1 MRIVYLTF
9 SNSQQA
15 PLPTLQEEDDK
26 VHKTLA
32 QRDVAH
38 HFRLHRDS
46 FSTIPKIAEYL
57 LLYQEQIA
65 LFHFSGHAGRD
76 QLLLDDNAANAVG
89 ITQLL
94 SRCSNLQ
101 LVVLNGCSTKGQ
113 VSALLEAGV
122 PVIIATS
129 APVNDRT
136 ATQFAIS
143 FYQSLADGF
152 KSIGEAFEDGIAAAQ
167 TQSKTT
173 LKVERTRGIVLSDAQ
188 KDEPL
193 WGLHCREESDLDWKL
208 PLGSHAVPPDYM
220 PNEKLIEKLIE
231 AIAPYDAEAKKI
243 KQQEDLGAEVSAREK
258 KKAILQSLPHPVS
271 QQLRKLMSK
280 EKGMGEDHVFF
291 VRPGV
296 DRLRQMSYTY
306 STLVELLA
314 FILLAELWEALEEQE
329 ERKKALKIIQSAVG
343 QGKNFAPFKQKKLK
357 DIKISPANF
366 EALKGFFLP
375 LPGDKKPFDFVAL
388 IRSIRLV
395 LEQNELP
402 FFVEELKNLSRIFN
416 EDTEFDTA
424 CRYLEA
430 IRQQFA
436 RQGSPGDEEAAQ
448 LCPLAENKLATV
460 FGALGFLARYS
471 LSSVRHINVLKFR
484 YPPAAR
490 FNHNVI
496 RLKQEFLELEEGQE
510 IMNDYLHTASVI
522 VQRRDSDGSHFLN
535 LSPFVIDKSAFDKKA
550 ELAKLFFFERYE
562 KSGDA
567 QCYRDVYKPGDQP
580 LLVRGERHFQPLK
593 IQFDAFAES
602 LFNQPLRAL

>member
-1 MRIVYLTF
+1 MRIAYLTF

-15 PLPTLQEEDDK
+15 PLPTLQEEDDS

-57 LLYQEQIA
+57 LLFQEQIA

-76 QLLLDDNAANAVG
+76 QLLLDDSAANASG
-89 ITQLL
+89 IAQLL
-94 SRCSNLQ
+94 ARCPNLQ

-122 PVIIATS
+122 PVVIATS
-129 APVNDRT
+129 APVKDRT
-136 ATQFAIS
+136 AAQFAIS
-143 FYQSLADGF
+143 FYQSLADRF

-167 TQSKTT
+167 TQSGQAI
-173 LKVERTRGIVLSDAQ
+173 KVERTRGALVLSDVQ

-208 PLGSHAVPPDYM
+208 PLGSHAAPPDYK
-220 PNEKLIEKLIE
+220 PNVELIEQLID

-243 KQQEDLGAEVSAREK
+243 KQQEDLGVEVSAGEK
-258 KKAILQSLPHPVS
+258 KKAILRSLPHPVS

-280 EKGMGEDHVFF
+280 EKGMGEDHLFF
-291 VRPGV
+291 DRPGAE
-296 DRLRQMSYTY
+296 RLRQMSYTY

-314 FILLAELWEALEEQE
+314 FILLAELWEALDEKE
-329 ERKKALKIIQSAVG
+329 G
-343 QGKNFAPFKQKKLK
+343 QASLQIPPGSLDTVK
-357 DIKISPANF
+357 S
-366 EALKGFFLP
+366 FFNP

-402 FFVEELKNLSRIFN
+402 FFVEELKDLSRIFN
-416 EDTEFDTA
+416 EDTEFASA

-471 LSSVRHINVLKFR
+471 LSSVRHINDLKFR
-484 YPPAAR
+484 YPPAAL
-490 FNHNVI
+490 FNHKVI

-510 IMNDYLHTASVI
+510 IMNNYLHAASVI
-522 VQRRDSDGSHFLN
+522 IQRRVHPDFLGDSDGSRFLN
-535 LSPFVIDKSAFDKKA
+535 LSPFVIDESAFDEKA

-562 KSGDA
+562 KSLDA
-567 QCYRDVYKPGDQP
+567 QRYRHVYKPGDLP
-580 LLVRGERHFQPLK
+580 LV
-593 IQFDAFAES
+593 
-602 LFNQPLRAL
+602 